1 MNRKVIVFIAMS
13 IDGFIAAEND
23 NLDFLSIVEQEG
35 EDYGYNEFHN
45 SIDTVIMGRKT
56 YDKIVS
62 FDVPFPHS
70 NKECYILTNNK
81 ELQSPSVQY
90 YSNNV
95 EALIA
100 QLKSKAGKN
109 IFVDGGAQIVQLL
122 LQKELIDEFI
132 ISIIP
137 TTIGSG
143 TRLFNS
149 NSNQQL
155 FTLVQTKSF
164 TKGLVQLHYT
174 KSNLT
179 S

>member
-23 NLDFLSIVEQEG
+23 NLDFLQLVEQEG

-90 YSNNV
+90 YSNKV

-122 LQKELIDEFI
+122 LQKQLIDEFI

-137 TTIGSG
+137 TIVGSS
-143 TRLFNS
+143 TTLFKKGITP
-149 NSNQQL
+149 QHYQL
-155 FTLVQTKSF
+155 VSAKSF
-164 TKGLVQLHYT
+164 SKGLVQLHYT
-174 KSNLT
+174 KNK
-179 S
+179 